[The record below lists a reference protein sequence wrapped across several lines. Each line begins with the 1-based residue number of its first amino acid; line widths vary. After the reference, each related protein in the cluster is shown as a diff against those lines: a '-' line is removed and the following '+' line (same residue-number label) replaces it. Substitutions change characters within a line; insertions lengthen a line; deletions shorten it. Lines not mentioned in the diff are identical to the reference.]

1 MSQVALAF
9 VLLIGGGLLLASFQ
23 RLLGVNPG
31 FTAEHVMTGRVSPL
45 ASRYPDDAALRSYTS
60 RVLERIRALPGIE
73 AAGATTYLPFSW
85 DGSSSVI
92 IAEGYT
98 PAPGESVVSPNQ
110 LYVTHGYLEAL
121 RVSLKR
127 GRFFTDSDTAESP
140 RVVIVDEQLARKF
153 WPNADPIGR
162 RMYLPDRP
170 EDVVKP
176 GPNTK
181 YLQVV
186 GVVGTVKLK
195 GLIEGENARAGAY
208 YMPFAQSPQRNI
220 GFAVRSRG
228 ESSTTTAA
236 VQRVLAE
243 IDPEMQAYDVF
254 TMSERVDKSLNPR
267 RAPMVLS
274 LAFGLVA
281 LLLASV
287 GLYGVLAYQVSQ
299 RTREIGIR
307 MALGSDTAGILR
319 MVMNE
324 GALLVAI
331 GLGGGLLGAF
341 VLRGVI
347 ASQLFGVG
355 ALDPDRHGS
364 RPFGVLGVDVACGLR
379 GPGAPCRERE
389 SSRCVV
395 AAIRTRV
402 HRFTGSQVHEWF
414 TGTHSEPVGTCPN
427 L

>member
-1 MSQVALAF
+1 M
-9 VLLIGGGLLLASFQ
+9 
-23 RLLGVNPG
+23 P
-31 FTAEHVMTGRVSPL
+31 T
-45 ASRYPDDAALRSYTS
+45 
-60 RVLERIRALPGIE
+60 
-73 AAGATTYLPFSW
+73 
-85 DGSSSVI
+85 
-92 IAEGYT
+92 
-98 PAPGESVVSPNQ
+98 
-110 LYVTHGYLEAL
+110 
-121 RVSLKR
+121 
-127 GRFFTDSDTAESP
+127 
-140 RVVIVDEQLARKF
+140 
-153 WPNADPIGR
+153 PIGR

-228 ESSTTTAA
+228 ESSATTAA

-243 IDPEMQAYDVF
+243 SDPEMQAYDVF

-355 ALDPDRHGS
+355 ALDPIVMAAAI
-364 RPFGVLGVDVACGLR
+364 GVLALTSLVACV
-379 GPGAPCRERE
+379 GPARRAARVNP
-389 SSRCVV
+389 VV
-395 AAIRTRV
+395 AL
-402 HRFTGSQVHEWF
+402 SQQ
-414 TGTHSEPVGTCPN
+414 
-427 L
+427 